1 MSDLDYMSDLDRLR
15 NLGSNLILARRN
27 FINRPLASR
36 NQEIAL
42 NSNVFFVDT
51 PGIDELGIPY
61 NIPSSERDANLNPG
75 GINSFYDIYGVYA
88 YDPNMNRVINP
99 DGTEYNPAYDIEAA
113 DEVVP
118 NQSGR
123 RVTRSSGK
131 EIFEPDIYC
140 VNKMDPITNERIVN
154 GFLLEADGNC
164 YDATTISNIRDD
176 LSPFTRQPF
185 TANDILRR
193 NLFKTQGGSK
203 RHSKRPK
210 RGSKRPKGH
219 SKRPKRGSKRHSKR

>member
-1 MSDLDYMSDLDRLR
+1 MNDLD
-15 NLGSNLILARRN
+15 GINLILARRN
-27 FINRPLASR
+27 IPTRPLASR
-36 NQEIAL
+36 NQEIAV

-51 PGIDELGIPY
+51 PVLDENDIPY
-61 NIPSSERDANLNPG
+61 NIPSRERPDDLNPG

-88 YDPNMNRVINP
+88 YDANMNRVINP

-123 RVTRSSGK
+123 RVITRSSGK

-140 VNKMDPITNERIVN
+140 VNKMDPITNEKIVN

-203 RHSKRPK
+203 RHSKRLK
-210 RGSKRPKGH
+210 RH
-219 SKRPKRGSKRHSKR
+219 SKRPKRGSKRHSKRPKRHSKR